1 MNKNIPRL
9 GGMAAIL
16 AMAGATAVVRNS
28 EADPSGMGRVKDQ
41 PPGWISSFGA
51 TQDSVRNDVRGKI
64 DPSLLPP
71 PGMDGDITNPLFLYG
86 NGGLSAVPTP
96 ELARELV
103 NITLDN
109 VQLKKELDAKRAQVE
124 ELIKRLEIMETAC
137 EDATSE
143 DGCPAGC
150 ADQFCEGIFVTSVGG
165 NMF

>member
-1 MNKNIPRL
+1 MKNALRL
-9 GGMAAIL
+9 GRMATIL
-16 AMAGATAVVRNS
+16 VMAGVTTAVDSV
-28 EADPSGMGRVKDQ
+28 ADPSGMGRVKDQ

-86 NGGLSAVPTP
+86 TGGLSAVPTP

-109 VQLKKELDAKRAQVE
+109 VQLKKELDATRAQVE
-124 ELIKRLEIMETAC
+124 DLVKRLEITETAC
-137 EDATSE
+137 EDATKE

-150 ADQFCEGIFVTSVGG
+150 TSNNTADGEFVLCTGASCL
-165 NMF
+165 F